1 MELRIDQIKI
11 GERKRQDMGNLSL
24 LSASIEQVGLL
35 QPIGVT
41 PDYRLVFGHRRLLA
55 CQQLGYE
62 TIEASVIDI
71 QALTVAEH
79 AENEIRKD
87 FTPSERVAI
96 GLAVEAELGKRQGQR
111 TDLAGGGLVEN
122 FPQVASRQKTREI
135 AAQKAGFGNDKTFRD
150 AKTVVESGTP
160 ELVAAMD
167 SGDLSVS
174 SAAQLTK
181 APVEQQRL
189 AAELAQRASLQKRQ
203 DMKASVKI
211 ERQGVSA
218 IKKETRLAAL
228 RARYVAEQKYPPV
241 LVQQDAVEFLSA
253 IPERSVDLLL
263 TDPPYMTDVADIE
276 VFVDAWLPLALTR
289 IADHGRAYIF
299 TGSYPAELMA
309 YLRRLLDQDRLQFHD
324 VLVWGYQNTIGPAPT
339 HSYKRNWQAC
349 FYLFGPNAPPLACPA
364 LTEQF
369 AARMVNAP
377 DARNGVRL
385 HSWQKP
391 DDLAQQLILHST
403 KPGETLLDPF
413 AGTGTFVAAAAM
425 LGRKAIACDI
435 NPDMLALCQQ
445 RGLSLTTTDV
455 SVEEVNHV
463 VA

>member
-1 MELRIDQIKI
+1 MELQIDQIKI

-24 LSASIEQVGLL
+24 LASSIDQVGLL

-41 PDYRLVFGHRRLLA
+41 PEYDLVFGHRRLLA
-55 CQQLGYE
+55 CQQLGRE

-71 QALTVAEH
+71 QALAVAEH

-96 GLAVEAELGKRQGQR
+96 GLAVEAELGKRRGQR
-111 TDLAGGGLVEN
+111 TDLVGGELSVNLPEVPKG
-122 FPQVASRQKTREI
+122 KTTEI
-135 AAQKAGFGNDKTFRD
+135 AAGKAGFGSDKTYRD
-150 AKTVVESGTP
+150 ARTVVQQGTP
-160 ELVAAMD
+160 ELVEAMD

-189 AAELAQRASLQKRQ
+189 AVELAQRASLQKRQ
-203 DMKASVKI
+203 DMKSSVKI

-218 IKKETRLAAL
+218 IKKETRLEAL
-228 RARYVAEQKYPPV
+228 RARYVAAQTYPPV

-276 VFVDAWLPLALTR
+276 AFVDAWLPLALTR

-309 YLRRLLDQDRLQFHD
+309 YLRRLLNQDRLQFHD

-349 FYLFGPNAPPLACPA
+349 FYLFGPSAPPLACPA

-425 LGRKAIACDI
+425 LGRRAIACDV

-445 RGLSLTTTDV
+445 RGLALTTT
-455 SVEEVNHV
+455 EEVDHV